1 MGTSNLSTNT
11 VWSPYKFNMKK
22 VSAPV
27 PNLLNI
33 GISNY
38 DTNIGTAPDER
49 ITLMTLIKEN
59 PPCAWLKSLK

>member
-1 MGTSNLSTNT
+1 
-11 VWSPYKFNMKK
+11 MKK